1 MLRWP
6 LGARRWRPAALT
18 CRVLRRSRFY
28 STNESVENV
37 QVQCASA
44 GEITVSLHNI
54 AKHASTKPL
63 VIVIPPI
70 PHTGEERHSSLPRW
84 LREFPAAVINYRWN
98 NVKDPEDK
106 TPLRWPSP
114 VHDLIFGYSWL
125 SANLGL
131 RPEKKKHVF
140 GRPAYVYGSYLGA
153 TLGAGLAFTEAHH
166 PFLNLGQGGMT
177 VRGLIA
183 HNGIYNW
190 PMFLPDHPIHS
201 YKLKP
206 PKHGICPFYT
216 NKVQSRRFEL
226 EEFDENTA
234 FGFLYSQM
242 PYLFPSPSNLFDPF
256 ASPTLFFQN
265 APLHVPEDFF
275 KPSRFNNLPS
285 PPALSSAVDDFLADT
300 TGIPEPQPPQS
311 DDPSSS
317 QALSSKPLAEL
328 TSQEIDVILAQKTA
342 EAMASSRPRKGYLV
356 FPPRKSTLR
365 VPETLLLFDSDDV
378 PASGD
383 EKRIPP
389 RNSFKVQAIELAGL
403 MRRSVSMFECQTLA
417 KEGDEEFAGPEARDR
432 EALRRVKTMELSAQ
446 VKEQEEDD
454 IGEWGLRGSEEALAV
469 KWLKGAIREDEDWM
483 EDKRAR
489 S

>member
-6 LGARRWRPAALT
+6 LGARRWRPALT
-18 CRVLRRSRFY
+18 CRVICRSRFY
-28 STNESVENV
+28 STNDSIEIV
-37 QVQCASA
+37 QVKCRSA
-44 GEITVSLHNI
+44 GEVTVSLHNI

-70 PHTGEERHSSLPRW
+70 PHTEGDPHSSLPPW
-84 LREFPAAVINYRWN
+84 LREYPAAIINYRWN
-98 NVKDPEDK
+98 NVNDQSEYS
-106 TPLRWPSP
+106 PLKWPTP
-114 VHDLIFGYSWL
+114 VHDLTFAYSWL

-131 RPEKKKHVF
+131 RPEKKKQIL

-153 TLGAGLAFTEAHH
+153 TLGAGLAFTEAHN

-190 PMFLPDHPIHS
+190 PMFLPDHPIHR
-201 YKLKP
+201 YKHKP
-206 PKHGICPFYT
+206 PKQGRLRLE
-216 NKVQSRRFEL
+216 V
-226 EEFDENTA
+226 EEFGENTA

-275 KPSRFNNLPS
+275 NPSRFNNLPPAS
-285 PPALSSAVDDFLADT
+285 PVASAVDNFLAEA
-300 TGIPEPQPPQS
+300 GVPESQPSQS

-317 QALSSKPLAEL
+317 PSANTTPLPEL
-328 TSQEIDVILAQKTA
+328 TSEEIDAVLAQKTA
-342 EAMASSRPRKGYLV
+342 EAMAARPPRKAHLI

-378 PASGD
+378 RSTGNHSD
-383 EKRIPP
+383 EKIIPP
-389 RNSFKVQAIELAGL
+389 RNSFKVQAMELAGL
-403 MRRSVSMFECQTLA
+403 MRRSVSFLECQTLA
-417 KEGDEEFAGPEARDR
+417 KEGDEEFAVQEARDR
-432 EALRRVKTMELSAQ
+432 EARKRVKTMELSTQA
-446 VKEQEEDD
+446 KEQENDD
-454 IGEWGLRGSEEALAV
+454 FGEWGLRRSEEALAG
-469 KWLKGAIREDEDWM
+469 KWLKETIREDEDWV
-483 EDKRAR
+483 EDRRAR
-489 S
+489 LNL